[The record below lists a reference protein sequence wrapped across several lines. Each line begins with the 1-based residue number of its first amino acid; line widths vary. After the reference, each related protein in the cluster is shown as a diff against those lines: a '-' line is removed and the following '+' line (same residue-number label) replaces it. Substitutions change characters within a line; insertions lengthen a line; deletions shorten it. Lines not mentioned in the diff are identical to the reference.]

1 MADYITPYT
10 VSPNYD
16 YLAGYDKDFD
26 NAPVGKDTSRTEGV
40 LNVVGLGIST
50 VGDVLTSFFNSKR
63 PGATYYVTQPKDT
76 SSNTF
81 LIVAVAAVALILIVK
96 KKK

>member
-10 VSPNYD
+10 IEPGYD

-26 NAPVGKDTSRTEGV
+26 NVAVGKDTSRAEGV
-40 LNVVGLGIST
+40 LNVIGLGIST
-50 VGDVLTSFFNSKR
+50 VGNVLTSFFNSKA
-63 PGATYYVTQPKDT
+63 PGATYYVTSQKDN

-81 LIVAVAAVALILIVK
+81 LIVGVAALTLIVLLK